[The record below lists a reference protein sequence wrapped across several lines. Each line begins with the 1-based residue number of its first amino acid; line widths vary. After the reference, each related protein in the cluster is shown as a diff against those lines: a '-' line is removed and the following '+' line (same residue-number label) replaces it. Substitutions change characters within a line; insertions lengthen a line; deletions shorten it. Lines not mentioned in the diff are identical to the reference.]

1 MGKSLLDFLLD
12 DDGNVAE
19 LYETY
24 QMKIERMNM
33 LSKRNMMTRTCHLR
47 KDGDTYGKEH

>member
-33 LSKRNMMTRTCHLR
+33 LSQRNMRTRPCHLS
-47 KDGDTYGKEH
+47 KDGDTDGKDH